1 MGLTVADNPMRCGFG
16 PSTSASSRASDSS
29 RCDLVGTFVLGG
41 VFERHPR
48 LRLVCVEADAGWV
61 PHFMYRMDH
70 AYERHRYWLP
80 AGALTKM
87 PSEYFRE
94 HVYTTFQDDW
104 VAFQMKDLCNVR
116 RLLWAN
122 DFPHSDSTWPHS
134 QELLAKHAAHLTAA
148 ELRLILHDNVA
159 ELYGLAGA

>member
-1 MGLTVADNPMRCGFG
+1 MF
-16 PSTSASSRASDSS
+16 
-29 RCDLVGTFVLGG
+29 GG

-94 HVYTTFQDDW
+94 NIYITFQDDW

-122 DFPHSDSTWPHS
+122 DFPHCDSTWPWS
-134 QELLAKHAAHLTAA
+134 QEMLAKHTAHLTAA
-148 ELRLILHDNVA
+148 EQRRILHDNVA